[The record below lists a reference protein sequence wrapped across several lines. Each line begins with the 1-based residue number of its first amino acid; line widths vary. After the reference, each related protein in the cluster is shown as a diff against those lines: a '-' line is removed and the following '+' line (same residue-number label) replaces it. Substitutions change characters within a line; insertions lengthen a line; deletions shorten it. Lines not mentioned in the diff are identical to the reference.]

1 MKLFYLISIINLLC
15 ILFFKQIEQNVFDF
29 GSSWTFSKI
38 LPYALLIIFGISLA
52 LSIKKNN
59 LIQQIKKTWVRTSLL
74 LFTFPLPFIIGFSFN
89 PIYEGDFSLNGE
101 KISKNLSPL
110 DFQKDGITVIAIPGC
125 KYCFESIEKL
135 KKIKKRRPSISIRFI
150 VCCEEEELLTD
161 YKKEVNGAFPVIN
174 SKNPTALA
182 NVAKGFFPSFVKV
195 KNKTPIYLWSN
206 DQFGVRA
213 IDLIERKTSF

>member
-15 ILFFKQIEQNVFDF
+15 ILFFKQIEQNVFDS
-29 GSSWTFSKI
+29 GYSWTFSKI
-38 LPYALLIIFGISLA
+38 LPYALLIIFGIVLAFLASKLDSLKK
-52 LSIKKNN
+52 IKQNWLKPP
-59 LIQQIKKTWVRTSLL
+59 LI
-74 LFTFPLPFIIGFSFN
+74 FTIFTLPFIIGFALN

-135 KKIKKRRPSISIRFI
+135 KKIKKRNPSISIRFI
-150 VCCEEEELLTD
+150 VCCTEKQLLSE
-161 YKKEVNGAFPVIN
+161 YKKEVNGAFPVLN
-174 SKNPTALA
+174 ANNPMALA
-182 NVAKGFFPSFVKV
+182 NTAKRFFPSFVRV
-195 KNKTPIYLWSN
+195 KNKQPVYVWSN

-213 IDLIERKTSF
+213 IDLIEK